1 MDNSIPRQYYG
12 DDIRWFIGVVV
23 NATPP
28 PTLQGRVKVRIH
40 GIHNPSTGEIQE
52 SDLPWAQ
59 VLIPTT
65 EGGISGIGAVPGIL
79 PGASVF
85 GYFLDGFSSQLPIIL
100 GSFPRIEFP
109 NAVQQRVNSANQS
122 ESELKYN
129 QERRQNFIEEEF
141 VDDQEREADASQRR
155 SQSIKFFIDNGYNPI
170 HAAGITGVLE
180 AQSGFVI
187 YEENSSSDRQGILQW
202 SQSEG
207 NRFKNLVDFA
217 KNYQTVKSWKTYS
230 IQLQYVL
237 YELRNTQNR
246 ANVKLLQT
254 TSIETAVIAIAKYYS
269 RNSTNIDDAVKFA
282 ERAYDG
288 ALE

>member
-1 MDNSIPRQYYG
+1 MDNAIPQKYYG

-28 PTLQGRVKVRIH
+28 PILQGRVKVRIH
-40 GIHNPSTGEIQE
+40 GVHNPSTGEIQE

-65 EGGISGIGAVPGIL
+65 EGGVSGIGAVPGLL

-85 GYFLDGFSSQLPIIL
+85 GYFLDGRSSQLPVIL

-109 NAVQQRVNSANQS
+109 NAVQQRVNSANQN
-122 ESELKYN
+122 ENELSFD
-129 QERRQNFIEEEF
+129 QQRQQNFIEEQLINDE
-141 VDDQEREADASQRR
+141 VRKPVVSQRR
-155 SQSIKFFIDNGYNPI
+155 SQSIKFFIDNGYIPI
-170 HAAGITGVLE
+170 HAAAITGVLE
-180 AQSGFVI
+180 TLSEFYI
-187 YEENSSSDRQGILQW
+187 YEEDPATDLQGILQW

-207 NRFKNLVDFA
+207 NRFKSLVDFA
-217 KNYQTVKSWKTYS
+217 KNYQVVKSWKSYS

-254 TSIETAVIAIAKYYS
+254 TSIETAVEAIAKYYS
-269 RNSTNIDDAVKFA
+269 RNFVNTKDAIKFA

>member
-1 MDNSIPRQYYG
+1 VDNAIPQKYYG

-28 PTLQGRVKVRIH
+28 PILQGRVKVRIH
-40 GIHNPSTGEIQE
+40 GVHNPSTGEIQE

-65 EGGISGIGAVPGIL
+65 EGGVSGIGAVPGLL

-85 GYFLDGFSSQLPIIL
+85 GYFLDGRSSQLPVIL

-109 NAVQQRVNSANQS
+109 NAVQQRVNSANQN
-122 ESELKYN
+122 ENELSFD
-129 QERRQNFIEEEF
+129 QQRQQNFIEEQLINDE
-141 VDDQEREADASQRR
+141 VRKPVVSQRR
-155 SQSIKFFIDNGYNPI
+155 SQSIKFFIDNGYIPI
-170 HAAGITGVLE
+170 HAAAITGVLE
-180 AQSGFVI
+180 TLSEFYI
-187 YEENSSSDRQGILQW
+187 YEEDPATDLQGILQW

-207 NRFKNLVDFA
+207 NRFKSLVDFA
-217 KNYQTVKSWKTYS
+217 KNYQVIKSWKSYS

-254 TSIETAVIAIAKYYS
+254 TSIETAVEAIAKYYS
-269 RNSTNIDDAVKFA
+269 RNFVNTKDAIKFA

>member
-1 MDNSIPRQYYG
+1 MDNAIPQKYYG

-28 PTLQGRVKVRIH
+28 PILQGRVKVRIH
-40 GIHNPSTGEIQE
+40 GVHNPSTGEIQE

-65 EGGISGIGAVPGIL
+65 EGGVSGIGAVPGLL

-85 GYFLDGFSSQLPIIL
+85 GYFLDGRSSQLPVIL

-109 NAVQQRVNSANQS
+109 NAVQQRVNSANQN
-122 ESELKYN
+122 ENELSFD
-129 QERRQNFIEEEF
+129 QQRQQNFIEEQLINDE
-141 VDDQEREADASQRR
+141 VRKPVVSQRR
-155 SQSIKFFIDNGYNPI
+155 SQSIKFFIDNGYIPI
-170 HAAGITGVLE
+170 HAAAITGVLE
-180 AQSGFVI
+180 TLSEFYI
-187 YEENSSSDRQGILQW
+187 YEEDPATDLQGILQW

-207 NRFKNLVDFA
+207 NRFKSLVDFA
-217 KNYQTVKSWKTYS
+217 KNYQVIKSWKSYS

-254 TSIETAVIAIAKYYS
+254 TSIETAVEAIAKYYS
-269 RNSTNIDDAVKFA
+269 RNFVNTKDAIKFA